1 MPETTEP
8 REVLEFNR
16 DALTTFMNRLSPDA
30 YGAFLYGVLVAH
42 RYPAFAE
49 GVIEKVMEELNGAPV
64 TEAVPYMREN
74 LELSGFTF
82 HMEGGDAEVA
92 TDG

>member
-16 DALTTFMNRLSPDA
+16 PALDVLMSRLPPGA
-30 YGAFLYGVLVAH
+30 YGPFLYGVLVAH

-49 GVIEKVMEELNGAPV
+49 GVIEKIVEELNGAPV
-64 TEAVPYMREN
+64 IEAVPYMREN
-74 LELSGFTF
+74 LEVCGFTF
-82 HMEGGDAEVA
+82 HMEEVSF
-92 TDG
+92 DE